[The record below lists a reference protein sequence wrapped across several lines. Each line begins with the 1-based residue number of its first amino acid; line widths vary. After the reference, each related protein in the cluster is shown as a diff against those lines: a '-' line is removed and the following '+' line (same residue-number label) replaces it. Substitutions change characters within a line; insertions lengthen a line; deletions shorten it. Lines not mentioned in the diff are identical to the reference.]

1 VYSGVSNDTA
11 TWLCA
16 GLHLLDDADEVG
28 RIRQIAVVQMQP
40 DAVLVWILIKMIDPV
55 GIERGGAALDTVDFV
70 AFGEQQLGEVG
81 TVLAGDS

>member
-1 VYSGVSNDTA
+1 
-11 TWLCA
+11 
-16 GLHLLDDADEVG
+16 
-28 RIRQIAVVQMQP
+28 MQP